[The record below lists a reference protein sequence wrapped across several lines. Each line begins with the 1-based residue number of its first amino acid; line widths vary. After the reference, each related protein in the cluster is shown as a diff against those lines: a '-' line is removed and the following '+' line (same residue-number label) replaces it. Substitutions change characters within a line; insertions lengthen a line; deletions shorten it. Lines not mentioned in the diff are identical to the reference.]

1 MAALTLCG
9 YASYMFG
16 WHVHEKAVLLV
27 LVPLTCVVS
36 LLFSI
41 SNLVLQASGFGELC
55 VLQDLR
61 YRKYC
66 GHLLALPLDLYASR
80 CVPVMPGRLGYY

>member
-1 MAALTLCG
+1 
-9 YASYMFG
+9 MFG

-36 LLFSI
+36 LLFSTQH
-41 SNLVLQASGFGELC
+41 LVLQAYGLGELR

-80 CVPVMPGRLGYY
+80 CVPVMPVCLGYY